1 MSRWPTVLTTPRR
14 ERRGFR
20 GSRPGVPA
28 SQPTADGCPVP
39 SDISSTG
46 ISTGSGAY
54 GKTCRQAA
62 PGQVPFPAGQARRVR
77 DLHPVRGDRKVL
89 DAQVHPDNGARRG
102 GLPRVSRVN
111 GEAYIPAATWFP
123 GDGHR
128 RRVEGGRVDGEAYI
142 PAATWFPGDGHRRRV
157 EGGRVDLR
165 PRPHERQRRAG
176 LGQPQRR
183 VLHPERAAGVG
194 RGLAPLTGLEPR
206 IPGPLREERA
216 ESAPYAIPPEP
227 ERRGFLARSG

>member
-128 RRVEGGRVDGEAYI
+128 RRVEGGRVD
-142 PAATWFPGDGHRRRV
+142 
-157 EGGRVDLR
+157 LR

-216 ESAPYAIPPEP
+216 ESAPYAIPPQP